1 MAESLSLANVIES
14 DFRLAA
20 LETASPE
27 RVFDVFKRLT
37 LTTGRAVYG
46 WSPDNGLY
54 RLGTERIFIPQTR
67 SVGDALSYIA
77 ASRHYG
83 IYLMQN
89 LGDSLSKPSVQ
100 RAVKRILEKQDSIR
114 RLVIMVDDSCQV
126 PAELRPYVARIRH
139 STGKRQANSNSA

>member
-20 LETASPE
+20 LETTGPD

-37 LTTGRAVYG
+37 LTTGRAIYG

-67 SVGDALSYIA
+67 SAGDALSYIA

-83 IYLMQN
+83 IYLLRD
-89 LGDSLSKPSVQ
+89 LGQSLGKPSVQ
-100 RAVKRILEKQDSIR
+100 RAVHRILDKDDSVR
-114 RLVIMVDDSCQV
+114 RLGIMMDAHSDI
-126 PAELRPYVARIRH
+126 PEPLRPHVARIRH
-139 STGKRQANSNSA
+139 NAGTQRMNGSA

>member
-1 MAESLSLANVIES
+1 MAESLSLAKVIES
-14 DFRLAA
+14 DFRLAT
-20 LETASPE
+20 LETANPD

-37 LTTGRAVYG
+37 LTTGRAIYG

-83 IYLMQN
+83 IYLMQD
-89 LGDSLSKPSVQ
+89 LGNSLAKPSVQ
-100 RAVKRILEKQDSIR
+100 RAISRILDKEDGVR
-114 RLVIMVDDSCQV
+114 RLVVIVEEHCQIPDELVDDV
-126 PAELRPYVARIRH
+126 VRIRH
-139 STGKRQANSNSA
+139 NTSRQQMNGSA